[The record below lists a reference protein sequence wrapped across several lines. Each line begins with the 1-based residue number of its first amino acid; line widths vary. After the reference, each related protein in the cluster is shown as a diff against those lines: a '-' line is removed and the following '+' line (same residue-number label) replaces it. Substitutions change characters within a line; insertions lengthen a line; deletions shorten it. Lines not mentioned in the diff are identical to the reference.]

1 MKRTALVSLLVLGF
15 LAGCSGGDKTP
26 ESRRTLT
33 EHQRDSTLAR
43 TKLPGAGVV
52 GKALEVA
59 DSASARANRPLPDG
73 P

>member
-15 LAGCSGGDKTP
+15 LAGCSGGDKPP
-26 ESRRTLT
+26 ETRRTLT
-33 EHQRDSTLAR
+33 ERQRDSTLAR
-43 TKLPGAGVV
+43 SKLPGAGVV